1 MWKALTEP
9 YANTEY
15 LLGIQLPEE
24 SVQTTS
30 LHDSIELEERTSQP
44 SASFIAALE
53 ETPRP
58 AYTSCFGAST
68 SQMPSSSSSL
78 QYFTPLQSPV
88 LDDDSDSWSEE
99 PTPDPSPL
107 FTPADTG
114 SECDPFDVALDQDVL
129 DLDAV
134 SQALQETAHVVTA
147 KVEEA
152 VPSRWR
158 QEGFALHGLVASQR
172 PF

>member
-1 MWKALTEP
+1 MWEALTEP

-15 LLGIQLPEE
+15 LLGIQLPDEI
-24 SVQTTS
+24 VQTTAR
-30 LHDSIELEERTSQP
+30 DDGVELEERTSQP

-58 AYTSCFGAST
+58 AYTSRFGAST
-68 SQMPSSSSSL
+68 SQMPSSSGSL
-78 QYFTPLQSPV
+78 QYFTPPQSPV
-88 LDDDSDSWSEE
+88 LDDDSDCWSEE

-129 DLDAV
+129 DLDAL
-134 SQALQETAHVVTA
+134 SQALRDTAHVVA
-147 KVEEA
+147 KAGEA
-152 VPSRWR
+152 ATGRWR
-158 QEGFALHGLVASQR
+158 QEGFRTA
-172 PF
+172 